1 MGFLPRSVQRGADAL
16 IYFKHSEHIE
26 DLLTKIGAPAAA
38 MDIMTAKVDK
48 EIRNGANRAMNC
60 DMANVNKT
68 LDAAQEQTA
77 AIAKLRDSAR
87 SVSYTHLTLPTSY
100 GV

>member
-1 MGFLPRSVQRGADAL
+1 
-16 IYFKHSEHIE
+16 
-26 DLLTKIGAPAAA
+26 

-87 SVSYTHLTLPTSY
+87 WFAPCLLYTSSGSRASPCPKAIGIFHGEREGRCHIAGNS
-100 GV
+100 GIF